1 MEHKTSFIVLLIV
14 LLTFI
19 QSEKANEKKELEI
32 NIYKA
37 KTSNSSS
44 GASENNY
51 TENSDAI
58 FLSVS
63 HFRLR
68 DSYLAFNAYFAPIK
82 NYSIF
87 PSMTFPIY
95 IDYDTALK
103 KWDEIDIKC
112 SLQELQTKADQK
124 VSYRCET
131 NSIKER
137 IKLINLIPNFSFI
150 PNKNANVNNTANIPD
165 NVINNDNII
174 PYGARNISN
183 KNVTIFVV
191 HNTSFTKN
199 SQNTFILNGRPS
211 HEIPIYKYQTVIL
224 MTEKKDGTDVDIDC
238 FIYQERILN
247 YTLKCRADV
256 TEEIVLDDSIGLID
270 DEILLLFNFN
280 EDGNHTI
287 DLYVENKLVKKSTK
301 IKPGIIVFLV
311 LGICLAVIAFALSL
325 FLGSNTKRKDNL
337 ESKNNSDIVK
347 INSIN

>member
-51 TENSDAI
+51 IENSDAI

-103 KWDEIDIKC
+103 KSDEIDIKC

-150 PNKNANVNNTANIPD
+150 PNKNANVNNATNIPD
-165 NVINNDNII
+165 NVISNDNII
-174 PYGARNISN
+174 PYNARNISN

-199 SQNTFILNGRPS
+199 SPNTFILNGRPS
-211 HEIPIYKYQTVIL
+211 HEIPIYKYQSVIF
-224 MTEKKDGTDVDIDC
+224 MTQKKDGTDVDVDC

-247 YTLKCRADV
+247 YTLKCRVDL

-287 DLYVENKLVKKSTK
+287 DLYVENKLIKKSQK

-311 LGICLAVIAFALSL
+311 LGICLAVIAFILAL
-325 FLGSNTKRKDNL
+325 FLGQTTKRKDNL
-337 ESKNNSDIVK
+337 QNKSNSDIVK
-347 INSIN
+347 INSII

>member
-1 MEHKTSFIVLLIV
+1 
-14 LLTFI
+14 
-19 QSEKANEKKELEI
+19 
-32 NIYKA
+32 
-37 KTSNSSS
+37 
-44 GASENNY
+44 
-51 TENSDAI
+51 
-58 FLSVS
+58 
-63 HFRLR
+63 
-68 DSYLAFNAYFAPIK
+68 
-82 NYSIF
+82 
-87 PSMTFPIY
+87 MTFPIY

-103 KWDEIDIKC
+103 ESDEFDIKC

-137 IKLINLIPNFSFI
+137 IKLINLIPNFNFI
-150 PNKNANVNNTANIPD
+150 PNKNANVNNATNIPD
-165 NVINNDNII
+165 NAISNDNII
-174 PYGARNISN
+174 PYNARNISN

-211 HEIPIYKYQTVIL
+211 HEIPIYKYQSVIF
-224 MTEKKDGTDVDIDC
+224 MTQKKDGTDVDVDC

-247 YTLKCRADV
+247 YTLKCRVDL

-287 DLYVENKLVKKSTK
+287 DLYVENKLIKKSQK

-311 LGICLAVIAFALSL
+311 LGICLAVIAFILAL
-325 FLGSNTKRKDNL
+325 FLGQTTKRKDNL
-337 ESKNNSDIVK
+337 QNKSNSDIVK
-347 INSIN
+347 INSII

>member
-51 TENSDAI
+51 IENSDAI

-95 IDYDTALK
+95 IDYDAALK
-103 KWDEIDIKC
+103 KSDEIDIKC

-137 IKLINLIPNFSFI
+137 IKLINLIPNFNFI
-150 PNKNANVNNTANIPD
+150 PNKKENLLNATNITY
-165 NVINNDNII
+165 NVIDKDNII
-174 PYGARNISN
+174 PYNDRNISN
-183 KNVTIFVV
+183 KNVTIFVM

-238 FIYQERILN
+238 FIYQERIFN

-337 ESKNNSDIVK
+337 ESKNNSDVVK

>member
-51 TENSDAI
+51 IENSEAI

-103 KWDEIDIKC
+103 KSDEIDIKC

-137 IKLINLIPNFSFI
+137 IKLINLIPNFNFI
-150 PNKNANVNNTANIPD
+150 PNKNANVNNATNIPD

-174 PYGARNISN
+174 PYDARNISN

-287 DLYVENKLVKKSTK
+287 DLYVENKFVKKSTK

-311 LGICLAVIAFALSL
+311 LGICLAVIAFTLSL

-337 ESKNNSDIVK
+337 DSKNNSDIVK
-347 INSIN
+347 INNIN

>member
-1 MEHKTSFIVLLIV
+1 MEHKTSFFVLLIV
-14 LLTFI
+14 LLKFI

-51 TENSDAI
+51 IENSDAI

-68 DSYLAFNAYFAPIK
+68 DSYLAFNVYFAPIK

-103 KWDEIDIKC
+103 KSDEIDIKC

-137 IKLINLIPNFSFI
+137 IKLINLIPNFNFI
-150 PNKNANVNNTANIPD
+150 PNKNANVNNATNIPD
-165 NVINNDNII
+165 NVIDKDNII
-174 PYGARNISN
+174 PYNDRNISN

-287 DLYVENKLVKKSTK
+287 DLYVENKLIKKSQK

-311 LGICLAVIAFALSL
+311 LGICLAVIAFILAL
-325 FLGSNTKRKDNL
+325 FLGQTTKRKDNL
-337 ESKNNSDIVK
+337 QNKSNSDIVK
-347 INSIN
+347 INSII

>member
-51 TENSDAI
+51 IENSDAI

-103 KWDEIDIKC
+103 KSDEIDIKC

-137 IKLINLIPNFSFI
+137 IKLINLIPNFNFI
-150 PNKNANVNNTANIPD
+150 PNNNRNSPNKKNIPEK
-165 NVINNDNII
+165 NNDDDNIM
-174 PYGARNISN
+174 PYNIRNISY
-183 KNVTIFVV
+183 KNVSIYVV
-191 HNTSFTKN
+191 HNVSFTKFEKN
-199 SQNTFILNGRPS
+199 KFLMNGRVS
-211 HEIPIYKYQTVIL
+211 HEIPIYDYQPMNLLAET
-224 MTEKKDGTDVDIDC
+224 TNDADIDLEG
-238 FIYQERILN
+238 FIYKERILN
-247 YTLKCRADV
+247 YTLKCRVDL

-325 FLGSNTKRKDNL
+325 FLGQNTKRKDNL
-337 ESKNNSDIVK
+337 ESKNNTDIVK

>member
-51 TENSDAI
+51 IENSDAI

-95 IDYDTALK
+95 IDYDAALK
-103 KWDEIDIKC
+103 KSDEIDIKC

-137 IKLINLIPNFSFI
+137 IKLINLIPNFNFI
-150 PNKNANVNNTANIPD
+150 PNKNANVNNATNIPD
-165 NVINNDNII
+165 NVISNDNII
-174 PYGARNISN
+174 PYNARNISN

-199 SQNTFILNGRPS
+199 SPNTFILNGRPS
-211 HEIPIYKYQTVIL
+211 HEIPIYKYQSVIF
-224 MTEKKDGTDVDIDC
+224 MTQKKDGTDVDVDC

-247 YTLKCRADV
+247 YTLKCRVDL

-287 DLYVENKLVKKSTK
+287 DLYVENKLIKKSQK
-301 IKPGIIVFLV
+301 IKPGNIVFLV
-311 LGICLAVIAFALSL
+311 LGICLAVIAFILAL
-325 FLGSNTKRKDNL
+325 FLGQTTKRKDNL
-337 ESKNNSDIVK
+337 QNKSNSDIVK
-347 INSIN
+347 INSII

>member
-51 TENSDAI
+51 IENSDAI

-68 DSYLAFNAYFAPIK
+68 DSYLAFTAYFAPIK

-103 KWDEIDIKC
+103 ESDEFDIKC

-150 PNKNANVNNTANIPD
+150 SNKKENLLNATNIAY
-165 NVINNDNII
+165 NVIDNDNII
-174 PYGARNISN
+174 PYNDRNISN

-199 SQNTFILNGRPS
+199 SPNTFILNGRPS

-301 IKPGIIVFLV
+301 LSQELLSFL
-311 LGICLAVIAFALSL
+311 F
-325 FLGSNTKRKDNL
+325 
-337 ESKNNSDIVK
+337 
-347 INSIN
+347 

>member
-51 TENSDAI
+51 IENSDAI

-95 IDYDTALK
+95 IDYDAALK
-103 KWDEIDIKC
+103 KSDEIDIKC

-124 VSYRCET
+124 VSFLILFQ
-131 NSIKER
+131 IKKK
-137 IKLINLIPNFSFI
+137 ICLMQQILPTMLLTKIILYLI
-150 PNKNANVNNTANIPD
+150 
-165 NVINNDNII
+165 
-174 PYGARNISN
+174 
-183 KNVTIFVV
+183 
-191 HNTSFTKN
+191 
-199 SQNTFILNGRPS
+199 
-211 HEIPIYKYQTVIL
+211 
-224 MTEKKDGTDVDIDC
+224 MTEI
-238 FIYQERILN
+238 FP
-247 YTLKCRADV
+247 
-256 TEEIVLDDSIGLID
+256 
-270 DEILLLFNFN
+270 
-280 EDGNHTI
+280 
-287 DLYVENKLVKKSTK
+287 TK
-301 IKPGIIVFLV
+301 M
-311 LGICLAVIAFALSL
+311 
-325 FLGSNTKRKDNL
+325 
-337 ESKNNSDIVK
+337 
-347 INSIN
+347 

>member
-51 TENSDAI
+51 IENSDAI

-95 IDYDTALK
+95 IDYDAALK
-103 KWDEIDIKC
+103 KSDEIDIKC

-137 IKLINLIPNFSFI
+137 IKLINLIPNFNFI
-150 PNKNANVNNTANIPD
+150 PNKNANVNNATNIPD
-165 NVINNDNII
+165 NVISNDNII
-174 PYGARNISN
+174 PYNARNISN

-199 SQNTFILNGRPS
+199 SPNTFILNGRPS
-211 HEIPIYKYQTVIL
+211 HEIPIYKYQSVIF
-224 MTEKKDGTDVDIDC
+224 MTQKKDGTDVDVDC

-247 YTLKCRADV
+247 YTLKCRVDL

-287 DLYVENKLVKKSTK
+287 DLYVENKLIKKSQK

-311 LGICLAVIAFALSL
+311 LGICLAVIAFILAL
-325 FLGSNTKRKDNL
+325 FLGQTTKRKDNL
-337 ESKNNSDIVK
+337 QNKSNSDIVK
-347 INSIN
+347 INSII

>member
-51 TENSDAI
+51 IENSDAI
-58 FLSVS
+58 FLSVN

-82 NYSIF
+82 NYTIF

-103 KWDEIDIKC
+103 ESDEFDIKC
-112 SLQELQTKADQK
+112 SLQELQAKTGQK

-165 NVINNDNII
+165 NVINNDNMKKWFLFLSI
-174 PYGARNISN
+174 
-183 KNVTIFVV
+183 
-191 HNTSFTKN
+191 HNPPFSYF
-199 SQNTFILNGRPS
+199 
-211 HEIPIYKYQTVIL
+211 
-224 MTEKKDGTDVDIDC
+224 
-238 FIYQERILN
+238 
-247 YTLKCRADV
+247 
-256 TEEIVLDDSIGLID
+256 
-270 DEILLLFNFN
+270 LLL
-280 EDGNHTI
+280 TI
-287 DLYVENKLVKKSTK
+287 HL
-301 IKPGIIVFLV
+301 
-311 LGICLAVIAFALSL
+311 
-325 FLGSNTKRKDNL
+325 
-337 ESKNNSDIVK
+337 
-347 INSIN
+347 

>member
-51 TENSDAI
+51 IENSDAI

-103 KWDEIDIKC
+103 ESDEFDIKC

-137 IKLINLIPNFSFI
+137 IKLIKLIPNFNFI
-150 PNKNANVNNTANIPD
+150 PNKKENLLNATNIAY
-165 NVINNDNII
+165 NVID
-174 PYGARNISN
+174 RNISN

-211 HEIPIYKYQTVIL
+211 HEIPIYKYQNVIL